1 MTKAVVS
8 SKSNRGEQMMRPTY
22 YKRNYTFEGGASIA
36 LGERT
41 LIMGILNVTPDSFS
55 DGGQFLV
62 VEHALSRVAQMIQE
76 GVDIV
81 DIGGEST
88 RPGFK
93 PISTEEEQARI
104 IPVIQAIRERF
115 PQIVLSVDT
124 YKAATA
130 EAALQAGT
138 HIINDI
144 WCLTYDEQMAH
155 VVAKYNCPVI
165 LNHNRQQAEY
175 SDVVQEVCDD
185 LVKSVQIAKAAGVS
199 DSNIWIDPGIGFAK
213 DYEQNLEVHAHLYK
227 LNQLGYP
234 VLLGTSRK
242 GFIRRTLDLEVS
254 QVNEGTL
261 ASNIVGITQ
270 GCQIV
275 RVHDVRG
282 MKKAALMTD
291 ALVYRQQRE

>member
-1 MTKAVVS
+1 MIK
-8 SKSNRGEQMMRPTY
+8 PTF
-22 YKRNYTFEGGASIA
+22 YKRDYTFAGGASLS

-62 VEHALSRVAQMIQE
+62 VEHALSRVAQMVQE

-88 RPGFK
+88 RPGFT
-93 PISTEEEQARI
+93 PISTEEEQERI
-104 IPVIQAIRERF
+104 IPVIRAIRERF
-115 PQIVLSVDT
+115 PQIILSVDT

-130 EAALQAGT
+130 EAALQAGA

-144 WCLTYDEQMAH
+144 WCLTYDTQMAN
-155 VVAKYNCPVI
+155 VVAKYKCPVI
-165 LNHNRQQAEY
+165 LNHNRQQTDY
-175 SDVVQEVCDD
+175 NDVVQEVCDD
-185 LVKSVQIAKAAGVS
+185 LLKSVQIAKAAGV
-199 DSNIWIDPGIGFAK
+199 DELNIWLDPGIGFAK

-242 GFIRRTLDLEVS
+242 GFIRRTLDLDIS
-254 QVNEGTL
+254 QVSEGTI
-261 ASNIVGITQ
+261 ASNVVGITQ

-275 RVHDVRG
+275 RVHDVHE
-282 MKKAALMTD
+282 MKKAAIMTD
-291 ALVYRQQRE
+291 VLVYRQHTK